1 MSRINY
7 TPGQQQ
13 PIVEREDYIRQ
24 QQQCSLLTDV
34 CSQMARRW
42 RLAGE
47 PLNKT
52 YSILTDPK
60 SHMTHMVEP
69 FHGQQKIYV
78 RLMNGQLT
86 QLSLKTT
93 VFLKEGQKH

>member
-1 MSRINY
+1 MGVINY

-52 YSILTDPK
+52 YSLLTDPK
-60 SHMTHMVEP
+60 SQDPYGGTFSWTAEN
-69 FHGQQKIYV
+69 
-78 RLMNGQLT
+78 LC
-86 QLSLKTT
+86 
-93 VFLKEGQKH
+93 EAD